1 MPRPNRESTSKT
13 TRKSP
18 ATEGTNGALGGTT
31 TTARPAREGAPR
43 RNGMVSV
50 LVPLAHSCGVIRITS
65 ETAGGELVAGHYLLR
80 VIGASKFA
88 LTKFKAEG
96 GGTYVVAFGPDG
108 GFCGCED
115 YRRRGGPC
123 EHQEA
128 LTALVAQGK
137 V

>member
-1 MPRPNRESTSKT
+1 MPRPNRESKT
-13 TRKSP
+13 TRKSSTTEGANGT
-18 ATEGTNGALGGTT
+18 ATEAHPD
-31 TTARPAREGAPR
+31 RDVAPR
-43 RNGMVSV
+43 RSGMVSV

-65 ETAGGELVAGHYLLR
+65 ETAGGKLATGHYLLR
-80 VIGASKFA
+80 VIGNQKFA

-96 GGTYVVAFGPDG
+96 GESYVVALGPDG

-123 EHQEA
+123 KHQEA
-128 LTALVAQGK
+128 LHALVAQGK

>member
-1 MPRPNRESTSKT
+1 MPRPNRESKT
-13 TRKSP
+13 ARKSP
-18 ATEGTNGALGGTT
+18 ATEGTVGAAGGTT

-43 RNGMVSV
+43 RPGRVSV

-80 VIGASKFA
+80 VIGNQKFG
-88 LTKFKAEG
+88 LTKFKQEG
-96 GGTYVVAFGPDG
+96 GGTYVVALGPDG

-123 EHQEA
+123 KHQEA

>member
-1 MPRPNRESTSKT
+1 MPRPNRESKT
-13 TRKSP
+13 IRKSP
-18 ATEGTNGALGGTT
+18 ATEGANGTATE
-31 TTARPAREGAPR
+31 ARPDRDVAPR

-65 ETAGGELVAGHYLLR
+65 ETAGGKLATGHYLMR
-80 VIGASKFA
+80 VIGNQKFA
-88 LTKFKAEG
+88 LTKFKQEG
-96 GGTYVVAFGPDG
+96 GENYVVALGPDG

-123 EHQEA
+123 KHQEA